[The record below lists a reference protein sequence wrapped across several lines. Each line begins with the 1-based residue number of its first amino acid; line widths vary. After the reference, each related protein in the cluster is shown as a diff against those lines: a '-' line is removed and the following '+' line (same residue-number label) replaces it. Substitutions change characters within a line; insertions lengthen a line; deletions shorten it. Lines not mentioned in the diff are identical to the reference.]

1 MEILDGE
8 HDRLVG
14 AQVFEQRKDLLEQ
27 ATLGKLTPQGRGL
40 GVVTGLGTTR
50 GRERTKRR
58 HEPSELGALS
68 AIWSGSTDSETT
80 VRNAAMIGA

>member
-1 MEILDGE
+1 MEVLDGE

-14 AQVFEQRKDLLEQ
+14 AQVCEQRKDLLEQ

-40 GVVTGLGTTR
+40 GVVTGLGTIR

-58 HEPSELGALS
+58 HEPSELGGALR
-68 AIWSGSTDSETT
+68 DL
-80 VRNAAMIGA
+80 VRIDRFGDDRP